1 MKKKIIILISLF
13 IILIIVFAPVKL
25 AKNLLPQN
33 NQLVISGMQGSVW
46 SGEIDT
52 IEIKG
57 WQLQEI
63 DYELSLISLITGN
76 LGATGEI
83 HRGDLKGDF
92 FFEMID
98 SKNIEV
104 GDVNVETSAINLE
117 KYIPFP
123 GVELAGKISTRDFSA
138 KLKDN
143 KPTNLSGVTSWDN
156 ASIDLNGQKW
166 SLGNFD
172 ILWSTDVENN
182 IITGALSKSK
192 KNKIDIDGNVTLTKN
207 GLLEFKGSI
216 AQSIDKTIYAAFTL
230 FANGKPVNGRLPIKF
245 KKKIF

>member
-13 IILIIVFAPVKL
+13 IILVIVFAPAKL
-25 AKNLLPQN
+25 AKNLLPEN
-33 NQLVISGMQGSVW
+33 NQLMISGLQGSIW

-52 IEIKG
+52 IEIKD
-57 WQLQEI
+57 WQFQEI

-92 FFEMID
+92 FFEFKD

-104 GDVNVETSAINLE
+104 GDVNVETSAVNLE
-117 KYIPFP
+117 QYVPFP
-123 GVELAGKISTRDFSA
+123 GVELAGKISTQDFNA
-138 KLKDN
+138 RLEDN
-143 KPTNLSGVTSWDN
+143 KPVNLSGVTSWNN

-166 SLGNFD
+166 TLGNFD
-172 ILWSTDVENN
+172 VLWSTDVEKN
-182 IITGALSKSK
+182 IITGTLSKSK
-192 KNKIDIDGNVTLTKN
+192 KNKIDIDGSITLTKI
-207 GLLEFKGSI
+207 GLLEFNGSI
-216 AQSIDKTIYAAFTL
+216 AQSTDKTIYAAFTL
-230 FANGKPVNGRLPIKF
+230 FANGKPANGRLPIKF